1 MTWAQL
7 IREYYKLCIES
18 GCAVDLNLDDLEPG
32 AHYILVTAHQNHKYH
47 KGIIGYVGLGFSG
60 VEGRLMSYDN
70 YKDPDTAI
78 ESNIKYLIDSVKGN
92 ETNENNK

>member
-78 ESNIKYLIDSVKGN
+78 ESNIKYLIDSVKEN